1 LRIISGYA
9 KGLKLK
15 GPHGQAIRPTSDRAR
30 EALFNIISSR
40 VRNASVLDLFA
51 GTGALGLEA
60 LSRGAGHVTFVDN
73 DPNALLLIKKNL
85 QILEKMS
92 AFERMEQ
99 AQSAGALTHV
109 TQKSAAVIK
118 FDLRRKSFFLNKA
131 RTDHPPFFDLIFL
144 DPPYEKGLS
153 LQTLTYLDQNAFLAR
168 HGLLIAE
175 DRAGIELP
183 DSFSTLTIMDKRR
196 YGDTGFWFYCIS
208 GPQ

>member
-30 EALFNIISSR
+30 EALFNIIGSR

-60 LSRGAGHVTFVDN
+60 FSRGAGHVTFVDN
-73 DPNALLLIKKNL
+73 DPSALLLIKKNL
-85 QILEKMS
+85 QIVEKMAAS
-92 AFERMEQ
+92 EHMR
-99 AQSAGALTHV
+99 SDGALPYCSHKPV
-109 TQKSAAVIK
+109 TVIK
-118 FDLRRKSFFLNKA
+118 YDLRRESFFLNKA
-131 RTDHPPFFDLIFL
+131 RTDHPLFFDLIFL

-153 LQTLTYLDQNAFLAR
+153 LQTLTYLDQNPILTE

-175 DRAGIELP
+175 DRAGVELP
-183 DSFSTLTIMDKRR
+183 DSFSTLTIMDKRK
-196 YGDTGFWFYCIS
+196 YGDTGFWFYCTS
-208 GPQ
+208 SSQ